1 MKLEQI
7 TNIEVEDVDYRDYP
21 DFCDAFVTSAD
32 LNGVPMTEEQI
43 EELNEDPY
51 LKYDCV
57 LKNQGLI

>member
-7 TNIEVEDVDYRDYP
+7 TNIEAEDVDYRDYP
-21 DFCDAFVTSAD
+21 DFCDAFIVSAD

-43 EELNEDPY
+43 EELNEDTY

-57 LKNQGLI
+57 LKNQGLL